1 LVRLSSPDRRSQK
14 RPVAAPAFSR
24 REIWRLFSLL
34 LGVAMVGF
42 LIREFNR
49 PQVAAQ
55 VDRAMAI
62 AVERATSDGV
72 PDKPR
77 DSQPADPAQF
87 RKLLELAGWDS
98 KRLDSLAKNSELT
111 DSDRNELVQLLW
123 RLKTFDGPQLGAWAR
138 AGKPFSDVAA
148 DPKAHLGE
156 LIRLNGHVTKAE
168 SRELPAELAERLEIP
183 NYYQCEMALDGNA
196 GIATILTG
204 RIPQVW
210 LEMPTLHEP
219 ATADGVFIK
228 LLAPVAGTKNG
239 LFVSS
244 DVAWK
249 PTQPQPPFVSFG
261 ESVLGGLGVD
271 VGLLDGLRQRRP
283 LSRQESEAFYQML
296 AAMGNIGVNQLDRF
310 ANRDLVTVQEHWAA
324 EEKRITQLLQKDPA
338 AATTRER
345 AQLQLAR
352 EVQSRAANG
361 LFSVAPL
368 FNQPNE
374 HVGELLSLEGTVR
387 RATRIDVGK
396 STDGGESDVARRF
409 GIDHYYEL
417 DVFTDDS
424 QNNPVVFCVRELP
437 AGFPLGDGLG
447 ELVRIAGFFLKSWS
461 FESRRATLPTT
472 PEGTPTPA
480 GMRQFAPLLVGRGPI
495 ILEKA
500 APATFAY
507 ASYVA
512 ASLFLLL
519 LAAVWATG
527 WWFAR
532 DERRLKGATLADR
545 FALPEG
551 ESLNDLHLDLSPAAP
566 KNE

>member
-1 LVRLSSPDRRSQK
+1 
-14 RPVAAPAFSR
+14 
-24 REIWRLFSLL
+24 
-34 LGVAMVGF
+34 MVGF

-62 AVERATSDGV
+62 PVERAPAEGV
-72 PDKPR
+72 LDSPR

-98 KRLDSLAKNSELT
+98 KRLDSLAKDSEVT
-111 DSDRNELVQLLW
+111 DGDRNELAQLLW
-123 RLKTFDGPQLGAWAR
+123 RLRTLDGPQLSAWAR
-138 AGKPFSDVAA
+138 ASKSFADVAA
-148 DPKAHLGE
+148 DSTSNLGE
-156 LIRLNGHVTKAE
+156 LVTLTGHVTKAN
-168 SRELPAELAERLEIP
+168 RLELPTELAERLEML
-183 NYYQCEMALDGNA
+183 NYYQCEMALDGEA
-196 GIATILTG
+196 GMATILTG
-204 RIPQVW
+204 RIPLAW
-210 LEMPTLHEP
+210 LTMPTLNEP
-219 ATADGVFIK
+219 ATANGVFIK
-228 LLAPVAGTKNG
+228 LLASSDATKNG
-239 LFVSS
+239 LFVSN
-244 DVAWK
+244 DVAWR

-271 VGLLDGLRQRRP
+271 VGLLDDLRQRRP
-283 LSRQESEAFYQML
+283 LSRQESEAFYQIL
-296 AAMGNIGVNQLDRF
+296 AAMGNIGANQLDRF
-310 ANRDLVTVQEHWAA
+310 ANRDLASVQDHWADEGKRLA
-324 EEKRITQLLQKDPA
+324 ESIQKSPA
-338 AATTRER
+338 AATARER

-352 EVQSRAANG
+352 EVQSRAAKG

-368 FNQPNE
+368 FNQPE
-374 HVGELLSLEGTVR
+374 KQVGELMSLEVTVR

-396 STDGGESDVARRF
+396 STDGSESDVARRF

-437 AGFPLGDGLG
+437 AGFPLGEGLS

-495 ILEKA
+495 ILERA

-551 ESLNDLHLDLSPAAP
+551 ESLNDLDLDLSPAAP